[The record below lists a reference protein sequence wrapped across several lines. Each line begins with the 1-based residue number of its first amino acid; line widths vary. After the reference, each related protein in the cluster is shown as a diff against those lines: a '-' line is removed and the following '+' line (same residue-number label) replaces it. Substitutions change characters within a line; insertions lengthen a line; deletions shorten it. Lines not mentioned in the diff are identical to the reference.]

1 MKNVLITGANGQLGR
16 ELQLQ
21 FSGHDNFK
29 IFATDVSE
37 LDITDKLAVASF
49 VECNNIDF
57 IINCAA
63 YTAVDA
69 AEDNGELCRKLNV
82 DAVANL
88 AEIAA

>member
-57 IINCAA
+57 IINCAPLISS
-63 YTAVDA
+63 AVR
-69 AEDNGELCRKLNV
+69 NGEVGCNTV
-82 DAVANL
+82 IVSNSFP
-88 AEIAA
+88 IF